1 MGDETLNR
9 LADELDDMFNDTT
22 ADDFNADKL
31 DALFAAFSDE
41 LPLPDTDTVDVDA
54 SLARIYADC
63 GTEDIND
70 DNSVLSA
77 ARSSDSSRSQRS
89 KRGILKTVLIAA
101 ALLALVFMTSV
112 QAFGFDLFGLI
123 ARWTSEVF
131 GFQSTPTA
139 VAAIKQNPLAPGEE
153 RCYDSVQEMLD
164 DFGIT
169 APLFPTWVPER
180 FGKPN
185 IYARNIK
192 PGLRLYIEY
201 ASDNETLLIAVNE
214 MDRGDMRTTEVNIG
228 ADPYWVNGTYVYL
241 MSDTISEKAVWYN
254 GNFECR
260 IYGTVSREELE
271 QIVSSIYEG

>member
-9 LADELDDMFNDTT
+9 LADELDDMFNDT
-22 ADDFNADKL
+22 AAFDADKL

-63 GTEDIND
+63 GTEDVND
-70 DNSVLSA
+70 DHSVLSA
-77 ARSSDSSRSQRS
+77 ARSSGSSRSQRS
-89 KRGILKTVLIAA
+89 KHGILKTVLIAA
-101 ALLALVFMTSV
+101 ALMALVFMTSA
-112 QAFGFDLFGLI
+112 QAFGFNLFGLI

-153 RCYDSVQEMLD
+153 RSYDSVQEMLD

-180 FGKPN
+180 FGEPTV
-185 IYARNIK
+185 YARNAK
-192 PGLRLYIEY
+192 YGVRLYIDY
-201 ASDNETLLIAVNE
+201 VSDNATMSIFANE